1 MLFRSYLAGA
11 NLADA
16 DLAGANL
23 ADADLARAYLARAYL
38 ARANLAGADLAGADL
53 AGANLAGANLAD
65 AYLAGAKGTAKKL
78 PHFQLPAGDLIGW
91 KRCGGHIVKLLIPAD
106 AKRTASLVG
115 RKCRAEFAKVLEID
129 GAEEAVSG
137 HDCATVYR
145 VGETVRPDSYD
156 DNPLVE
162 CTHGIHWFATR
173 AEAEEY

>member
-1 MLFRSYLAGA
+1 M
-11 NLADA
+11 
-16 DLAGANL
+16 
-23 ADADLARAYLARAYL
+23 
-38 ARANLAGADLAGADL
+38 
-53 AGANLAGANLAD
+53 
-65 AYLAGAKGTAKKL
+65 
-78 PHFQLPAGDLIGW
+78 
-91 KRCGGHIVKLLIPAD
+91 
-106 AKRTASLVG
+106 
-115 RKCRAEFAKVLEID
+115 LEID